1 MYQPNKGESDIT
13 KSSVKHI
20 IEHLKREKAECEEV
34 VDVSEEALQKS
45 LQPQSVW
52 LQEKE
57 KAEKRIKEIDRSL
70 KIYKNLLN
78 KFE

>member
-1 MYQPNKGESDIT
+1 MYQPNEGESDII
-13 KSSVKHI
+13 KSSIKHI

-34 VDVSEEALQKS
+34 VDVSEDALQKS
-45 LQPQSVW
+45 LQPELVW
-52 LQEKE
+52 SQDKE

-70 KIYKNLLN
+70 KIFENLLK